1 MSKLIARKVEDLN
14 DDELRQIVRGLKG
27 TLETPNLSGADV
39 VEELNILLGSF
50 GVEVRDWSEIGDNA
64 GR

>member
-39 VEELNILLGSF
+39 VEELGILLSSF